1 MQGGLTSVLSRELE
15 VGHPLLHVP
24 PHLDVLLGLALLQ
37 SLVVV
42 CLQLD
47 QRAEY
52 VLVLVGI
59 LVAGGG
65 EGRGREGGREGEY
78 THVHV
83 HTMYMYILPSKLH
96 VCFFPSSSLPTLH
109 MSSILLICVAVICRA
124 LACSLS
130 DSCFTSSDIRGAGF
144 LGGRDWCPYVWG
156 RLGRCG

>member
-15 VGHPLLHVP
+15 VGHPLLAEGHVP

-52 VLVLVGI
+52 VLVLVSI

-65 EGRGREGGREGEY
+65 REGGGEGWREG
-78 THVHV
+78 
-83 HTMYMYILPSKLH
+83 
-96 VCFFPSSSLPTLH
+96 
-109 MSSILLICVAVICRA
+109 
-124 LACSLS
+124 
-130 DSCFTSSDIRGAGF
+130 G
-144 LGGRDWCPYVWG
+144 
-156 RLGRCG
+156 